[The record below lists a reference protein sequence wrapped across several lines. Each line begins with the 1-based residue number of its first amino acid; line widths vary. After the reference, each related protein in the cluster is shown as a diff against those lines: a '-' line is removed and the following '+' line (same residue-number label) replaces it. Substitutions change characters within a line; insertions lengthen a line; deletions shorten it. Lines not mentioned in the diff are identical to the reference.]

1 MTRPKFLSIIFLL
14 VISFIFLKIY
24 QHNLLI
30 KLSYEKQR
38 FALKK
43 EELKQKKNL
52 LLVDFYKLKDFKRIK
67 NIASQELGL
76 QELTL
81 SQIKTFTSV
90 Y

>member
-38 FALKK
+38 FVLKK